1 MYAVNNQS
9 LSLLFGSYVSPP
21 RRSLC
26 RNAKAKCESVLG
38 IVGLQW
44 PEDSDCSQFPEE
56 GGNATCLLPEAGV
69 DGTDS
74 VVLAM
79 LPPHPPNVNIFIHSF
94 VSMVTECSP
103 SHFKCRSGRCVLAT
117 KRCDGHL
124 DCDDH
129 SDEDNCGETFQ
140 NKSPPERSVSSSTA
154 TPTANCMMSR
164 LCLRQAVLSALCGSV
179 LAVRCVLKPV

>member
-1 MYAVNNQS
+1 M
-9 LSLLFGSYVSPP
+9 
-21 RRSLC
+21 C

-74 VVLAM
+74 GGFVMPHTHTHTRFLFPLASV
-79 LPPHPPNVNIFIHSF
+79 PT
-94 VSMVTECSP
+94 VTECSP

-129 SDEDNCGETFQ
+129 SDEDNCGKTFQ
-140 NKSPPERSVSSSTA
+140 NKSLLDQLVNSGPA
-154 TPTANCMMSR
+154 TCPANSMMSC
-164 LCLRQAVLSALCGSV
+164 LCLHQAVLTVLCGSV
-179 LAVRCVLKPV
+179 LGVRCALKPV